1 MPLRFCAG
9 RGWRGPRAII
19 FIGGVGQLS
28 AGILAER
35 RRAHE
40 TMFRRR
46 RRKKGVR
53 RGSGVPYRHSHF
65 GVPPCA
71 NVRCCSPH
79 GVGVS
84 AVSRHH
90 AALCAVVIIV
100 PSMETTVVG
109 ARTLNRRAIL
119 PRIRVLLQRK
129 HVSSARRGQHGPQLL
144 DFSHILRLTIRAK
157 ESGRCLGLK
166 SSSCE
171 MTWRRRTLPV
181 APCRLALILAFLLF
195 TAVKV
200 RGQAFGCRCQGPTG
214 KWGSACQLN

>member
-1 MPLRFCAG
+1 MGNR
-9 RGWRGPRAII
+9 
-19 FIGGVGQLS
+19 
-28 AGILAER
+28 
-35 RRAHE
+35 
-40 TMFRRR
+40 TMFRRG

-53 RGSGVPYRHSHF
+53 RGSSVPYRHSHF
-65 GVPPCA
+65 GVSLCA
-71 NVRCCSPH
+71 NVRCRSPH

-90 AALCAVVIIV
+90 AALCAVVVIV
-100 PSMETTVVG
+100 PAMDTTVVR
-109 ARTLNRRAIL
+109 ARTLSRRAIL
-119 PRIRVLLQRK
+119 CCIRVLLQRK
-129 HVSSARRGQHGPQLL
+129 SVGSARRGQHGPQLL

-171 MTWRRRTLPV
+171 MTWRSRTLPA

-200 RGQAFGCRCQGPTG
+200 SGQAFGCRCLGPTG
-214 KWGSACQLN
+214 KRGGACLLN

>member
-1 MPLRFCAG
+1 M
-9 RGWRGPRAII
+9 
-19 FIGGVGQLS
+19 
-28 AGILAER
+28 
-35 RRAHE
+35 
-40 TMFRRR
+40 
-46 RRKKGVR
+46 R

-100 PSMETTVVG
+100 PFMDTTVVG

-119 PRIRVLLQRK
+119 PRIRVLLQQK
-129 HVSSARRGQHGPQLL
+129 HVSSARRGQHRPQLL

-157 ESGRCLGLK
+157 EKWAVFGL
-166 SSSCE
+166 E
-171 MTWRRRTLPV
+171 IQLLRND
-181 APCRLALILAFLLF
+181 LALPNSASCPMSPCPDSCLSAFY
-195 TAVKV
+195 
-200 RGQAFGCRCQGPTG
+200 GG
-214 KWGSACQLN
+214 